1 MNEQARRVLVN
12 LIAERGPELARDPE
26 RLASYLRDE
35 CGDCKAEIH
44 VLMLAASEGIVEE
57 LLAIRDE
64 PIDIATH
71 RLAQRLARDRGTNP
85 EAAEWAAASWA
96 NALGRT
102 DLSRPARSNPRSP
115 DPSLPHDSFRK
126 PNGAER
132 SVQQPPARPIRA
144 LVEHAL
150 KRLRTGEGKPRWMV
164 IGAIVAG
171 VALIGGQFVT
181 SSSSRPRITNVQ
193 HPQTFAA
200 DGQAQTIRVSFEDRD
215 GDVKQLLVED
225 LNRNWGGDETFAVEN
240 QAKGRT
246 TGEVTF
252 TVRSRTAGQKGALRL
267 TLIDANQNRSESHE
281 ISFSAVAPAGPR
293 IVGVRYLRQ
302 FPADGRKA
310 FFTVHHDGGD
320 IARVNADFQQ
330 GDWRN
335 LVLKRTESD
344 PKAPI
349 SFWLSH
355 HQPQHGKFKLTAFDS
370 KGVAGTPFEIEFD
383 AVSSNA
389 PAPPQG
395 STLRIGAVRFIGP
408 SGQDAKRLEFAL
420 TVDNDDGGALQLE
433 IVALRGAYDHFVISY
448 AAQNDRKGPLSFWI
462 AAGRPG
468 PAVARVQLVDGQGHR
483 SNAVEVPFEISSSS
497 GSSTGTSPRR

>member
-1 MNEQARRVLVN
+1 MNEQARRALVN
-12 LIAERGPELARDPE
+12 LIAERGSGLARDPH
-26 RLASYLRDE
+26 RLASFLRDD
-35 CGDCKAEIH
+35 CGHCKAEIH
-44 VLMLAASEGIVEE
+44 VLVLAASENIVEE
-57 LLAIRDE
+57 LLAASDE
-64 PIDIATH
+64 PIDVAMH
-71 RLAQRLARDRGTNP
+71 RLAQRLARERGTNP
-85 EAAEWAAASWA
+85 AAAEWAVASWA
-96 NALGRT
+96 IALGRM
-102 DLSRPARSNPRSP
+102 DPSRSAESVPRSALQSLRSNPP
-115 DPSLPHDSFRK
+115 DAPTDTK
-126 PNGAER
+126 PTA
-132 SVQQPPARPIRA
+132 PAPEPAPALGFAARA
-144 LVEHAL
+144 LKL
-150 KRLRTGEGKPRWMV
+150 LRTSEGKPRWSV
-164 IGAIVAG
+164 IGAMVAAA
-171 VALIGGQFVT
+171 ALISGQFGA
-181 SSSSRPRITNVQ
+181 SSLSRPRITNVQ

-200 DGQAQTIRVSFEDRD
+200 DGQAQTIRVSFEDRE

-281 ISFSAVAPAGPR
+281 ISFSAVAPVGPR

-383 AVSSNA
+383 AVSPNA
-389 PAPPQG
+389 PAPAQG
-395 STLRIGAVRFIGP
+395 STLRIGAVRFIGQ
-408 SGQDAKRLEFAL
+408 SDQDAKRLEFAL
-420 TVDNDDGGALQLE
+420 TLDHDDGGALQLE

-483 SNAVEVPFEISSSS
+483 SNAVEVPFEVGSAS
-497 GSSTGTSPRR
+497 GRSTGTSPRR